1 MQNDLPHSQALPP
14 EHLLRSSMM
23 LQNANSYDYLDER
36 RFAEEGK
43 RMQQQPAD
51 AAQGRVD
58 ASLYHQFATT
68 IFTYLLKQVQN
79 EYDAEDL
86 LLEVFLAALSNESL
100 SSLPVQGQLA
110 WLRRVA
116 RNKVIDRYRHVALLA
131 LLPIEQAM
139 ETIDDALTPE
149 QHAEQQEKFTHL
161 YQAIAH
167 LPALQRELLR
177 LRYRDGLRF
186 YEIAAALE
194 KHEVTVRKLMVHTL
208 RQLRTIYDQLEGGKL

>member
-1 MQNDLPHSQALPP
+1 M
-14 EHLLRSSMM
+14 LRSNMM
-23 LQNANSYDYLDER
+23 PQNANSYDYLDER

-51 AAQGRVD
+51 TAQGRLD
-58 ASLYHQFATT
+58 ASLYDRFATT
-68 IFTYLLKQVQN
+68 IFTYLLNQVQN
-79 EYDAEDL
+79 EQDAEDL

-100 SSLPVQGQLA
+100 SRLPVQGQLA

-116 RNKVIDRYRHVALLA
+116 RNKVIDRYRHVALLT

-167 LPALQRELLR
+167 LPVLQRELLR
-177 LRYRDGLRF
+177 LRYREGLRF
-186 YEIAAALE
+186 YEIASALE
-194 KHEVTVRKLMVHTL
+194 KPEGTVRKLLVRTL
-208 RQLRTIYDQLEGGKL
+208 QQLRTIYDQLEGGGYEELF

>member
-1 MQNDLPHSQALPP
+1 
-14 EHLLRSSMM
+14 
-23 LQNANSYDYLDER
+23 
-36 RFAEEGK
+36 
-43 RMQQQPAD
+43 MQQQPAD
-51 AAQGRVD
+51 TAQGGFD
-58 ASLYHQFATT
+58 ASLYDRFAAT
-68 IFTYLLKQVQN
+68 IFTYVLNQVQN
-79 EYDAEDL
+79 EQDAEDL

-116 RNKVIDRYRHVALLA
+116 RNKVIDRYRHVALLT

-149 QHAEQQEKFTHL
+149 QHAERQEKFTHL

-186 YEIAAALE
+186 YEIADALE
-194 KHEVTVRKLMVHTL
+194 KPEGTVRKLMLRTL
-208 RQLRTIYDQLEGGKL
+208 CQLRMIYDQLEGRSYNEPI

>member
-1 MQNDLPHSQALPP
+1 
-14 EHLLRSSMM
+14 MM
-23 LQNANSYDYLDER
+23 PQNANSYDYLDER
-36 RFAEEGK
+36 RFTEEGAH
-43 RMQQQPAD
+43 MQQQPVD
-51 AAQGRVD
+51 TAQGGFD
-58 ASLYHQFATT
+58 ASLYDRFAAT
-68 IFTYLLKQVQN
+68 IFTYVLNQVQH
-79 EYDAEDL
+79 EQDAEDL
-86 LLEVFLAALSNESL
+86 LLEVFLAALSSESL
-100 SSLPVQGQLA
+100 SSLPVQEQLA

-116 RNKVIDRYRHVALLA
+116 HNKVIDLYRHVALLT

-149 QHAEQQEKFTHL
+149 QHAEQREKFTHL

-194 KHEVTVRKLMVHTL
+194 KPEGTVRKTMVRTL
-208 RQLRTIYDQLEGGKL
+208 RQLRTIYDQLEGGSYEEPI

>member
-1 MQNDLPHSQALPP
+1 
-14 EHLLRSSMM
+14 
-23 LQNANSYDYLDER
+23 
-36 RFAEEGK
+36 
-43 RMQQQPAD
+43 MQQRQVD
-51 AAQGRVD
+51 TVQGGFD
-58 ASLYHQFATT
+58 ASLYDRFAAT
-68 IFTYLLKQVQN
+68 IFTYILNQVQH
-79 EYDAEDL
+79 EQDAEDL
-86 LLEVFLAALSNESL
+86 LLEVFLAALSNESF
-100 SSLPVQGQLA
+100 SSLSVQEQLA

-149 QHAEQQEKFTHL
+149 QHAERQERFTHL

-186 YEIAAALE
+186 YEIAAVLE
-194 KHEVTVRKLMVHTL
+194 KPEGTVRKTMVRTL
-208 RQLRTIYDQLEGGKL
+208 RQLRTIYDQLEGGSYEEPI

>member
-1 MQNDLPHSQALPP
+1 
-14 EHLLRSSMM
+14 MM
-23 LQNANSYDYLDER
+23 PQNANSYDYLYER
-36 RFAEEGK
+36 RFTEEGAH
-43 RMQQQPAD
+43 MQQRPVD
-51 AAQGRVD
+51 TAQGGFD
-58 ASLYHQFATT
+58 ASLYDRFAAT
-68 IFTYLLKQVQN
+68 IFTYVLNQVQH
-79 EYDAEDL
+79 EQDAEDL

-100 SSLPVQGQLA
+100 SSLPVQEQLA

-116 RNKVIDRYRHVALLA
+116 RNKVIDQNRHVALLT

-139 ETIDDALTPE
+139 ETRDDALTPE

-194 KHEVTVRKLMVHTL
+194 KPEGTVRKTMVRTL
-208 RQLRTIYDQLEGGKL
+208 RQLRTIYDQLEGGSYEDPI